1 MFEITNQLCVDDK
14 SLFNPLPISDTL
26 QKNNFFADE
35 RRYSH

>member
-26 QKNNFFADE
+26 QKNKFFADE